1 MHYLR
6 GRWNVFQHK
15 HIGIKNI
22 LIERHL
28 CVYELL
34 LMLINVQ
41 WEGAKKIIV
50 RVLLGTGTRGNK
62 HKLKYGKIC
71 LNMRKKWI
79 YSEGG

>member
-22 LIERHL
+22 LIEGHL

-41 WEGAKKIIV
+41 WEGAKKSSSESYW
-50 RVLLGTGTRGNK
+50 VLGQEAINTN
-62 HKLKYGKIC
+62 
-71 LNMRKKWI
+71 
-79 YSEGG
+79 